1 MHIILT
7 LSGLWGLISDHAHWL
22 QLTRWSSR
30 TWPEAQA
37 IFQEQCLVLEQDQ
50 CPPGWPRP
58 VGREHTPSNVYIHVL
73 LLVCPTV
80 LVKPPHLLAHTTLH
94 CWSTIHSTYPHCW
107 PTYLGVILL
116 TGIGRELER
125 GVGLLSPQ
133 LVVRGQGEVLGG
145 GQPVHLVPLY
155 LGHLCRNLVV
165 VAVQGEG

>member
-1 MHIILT
+1 MHMYVIIILT

-37 IFQEQCLVLEQDQ
+37 IYQEQCLVLEQDQ

-58 VGREHTPSNVYIHVL
+58 AGREHTPSNVYIHVL

-80 LVKPPHLLAHTTLH
+80 LVKPPHCWPTLH
-94 CWSTIHSTYPHCW
+94 YTPR
-107 PTYLGVILL
+107 TYLGVILL

-165 VAVQGEG
+165 VAVQGGG